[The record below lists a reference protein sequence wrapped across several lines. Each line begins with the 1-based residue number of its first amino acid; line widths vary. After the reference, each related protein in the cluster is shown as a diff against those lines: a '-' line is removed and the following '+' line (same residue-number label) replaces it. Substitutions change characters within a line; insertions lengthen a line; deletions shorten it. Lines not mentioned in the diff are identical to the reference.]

1 MSKAKLAAV
10 LIMPMAFHCA
20 VAAAQKLQ
28 PKPSAAK
35 TEPPV
40 EVKPQTQTPTQTRP
54 PVKPKPQ
61 RPVAVAEAKPVRKT
75 APVQPKTALVQAA
88 ASDILPTACPTP
100 VYAVPP
106 GDVYGA
112 YVPYV
117 PPPPPI
123 GCGTPTAAPA
133 AASNDSHPN
142 ASVVQ
147 KPQPQPASLVNPESP
162 TPFKLATDLALKSD
176 VPPAAP
182 AAAPPADSSAEEGAF
197 VQPVP
202 LHRAPVIFEELRP
215 FRSYAIGFKG
225 STLGAGFEI
234 ATPLAGRINLRYG
247 FNLVEFTDP
256 FSIDG
261 INYHAGIHLKSSQ
274 TTVDWFF
281 GPFHVSPGILY
292 LKNNMSAPT
301 FVGSGQT
308 FVLGTQTFLNS
319 VDDPVTGS
327 SSVTYPRTI
336 SPMLL
341 LGYGNLLPRSGQH
354 LSLPVEVGFAYTGA
368 PQINLNL
375 NGTACVANGCV
386 TFSQSTDAQGSLKQE
401 IQILNEDLKHY
412 PIFPIVSVGLAYRF

>member
-1 MSKAKLAAV
+1 MLKTKLAAV
-10 LIMPMAFHCA
+10 LIMPLAFHCA
-20 VAAAQKLQ
+20 VAAAQKQQ

-35 TEPPV
+35 TEEPAQ
-40 EVKPQTQTPTQTRP
+40 VKVQTQTQTRP
-54 PVKPKPQ
+54 PVKAKPQ
-61 RPVAVAEAKPVRKT
+61 RPIAVAEAKKPIRRA
-75 APVQPKTALVQAA
+75 APVQPVV
-88 ASDILPTACPTP
+88 SDILPTACPTP

-133 AASNDSHPN
+133 ADSN

-147 KPQPQPASLVNPESP
+147 KPQPPPASLVNLESP
-162 TPFKLATDLALKSD
+162 TPFKLAPPTSTDLALKAD
-176 VPPAAP
+176 
-182 AAAPPADSSAEEGAF
+182 APPAPAPAPPVDSSAEEGAF

-202 LHRAPVIFEELRP
+202 LHRAPVIFEDLRP
-215 FRSYAIGFKG
+215 FRSYAVGFTG
-225 STLGAGFEI
+225 STLGAGFQI

-261 INYHAGIHLKSSQ
+261 INYHAGIHLRSSQ

-281 GPFHVSPGILY
+281 GSFHISPGLLY
-292 LKNNMSAPT
+292 LKNNMSAPVS
-301 FVGSGQT
+301 VGPGQT

-319 VDDPVTGS
+319 VDDPVVGS
-327 SSVTYPRTI
+327 SSVTYPRTY
-336 SPMLL
+336 SPLL
-341 LGYGNLLPRSGQH
+341 LFGYGNVLPRSGRH
-354 LSLPVEVGFAYTGA
+354 LSLPVEAGVAFTGA

-375 NGTACVANGCV
+375 NGTACVTNGCV
-386 TFSQSTDAQGSLKQE
+386 TFLQSTAQGSLKDE
-401 IQILNEDLKHY
+401 LQILNDDLKHY
-412 PIFPIVSVGLAYRF
+412 SVFPIVSVGLAYRF

>member
-1 MSKAKLAAV
+1 MLKAKLAVV
-10 LIMPMAFHCA
+10 LIMPLAFHCA
-20 VAAAQKLQ
+20 VAAAQKQQ

-35 TEPPV
+35 TEEPPQ
-40 EVKPQTQTPTQTRP
+40 VKAPTQTRP

-61 RPVAVAEAKPVRKT
+61 RAIAVAEAKPNRKP
-75 APVQPKTALVQAA
+75 APATVQPA

-117 PPPPPI
+117 PPAQPI
-123 GCGTPTAAPA
+123 GCGTPAAAPA
-133 AASNDSHPN
+133 AASNASQPN

-147 KPQPQPASLVNPESP
+147 KPQPPPASLVNPESP
-162 TPFKLATDLALKSD
+162 TPFKLAPPTNTDLALKAD
-176 VPPAAP
+176 APPAP
-182 AAAPPADSSAEEGAF
+182 ALPAAPPADSSAEEGAF

-202 LHRAPVIFEELRP
+202 LHRAPVIYEDLKP

-256 FSIDG
+256 FSVDG

-281 GPFHVSPGILY
+281 GSFHISPGVLY
-292 LKNNMSAPT
+292 LKNNMSAPVS
-301 FVGSGQT
+301 VGPGQT

-319 VDDPVTGS
+319 VDDPASGS
-327 SSVTYPRTI
+327 SSVIYPRTF

-341 LGYGNLLPRSGQH
+341 IGYGNMLPRSGH

-368 PQINLNL
+368 PVINLNL
-375 NGTACVANGCV
+375 NGTACVTNGCV

-401 IQILNEDLKHY
+401 IQILNDDLKHY
-412 PIFPIVSVGLAYRF
+412 AVFPIVSVGLAYRF

>member
-1 MSKAKLAAV
+1 MLKIKLAAV
-10 LIMPMAFHCA
+10 LIMPVAFFCSL
-20 VAAAQKLQ
+20 AAAQKQQ

-35 TEPPV
+35 TEAPPQ
-40 EVKPQTQTPTQTRP
+40 VKAQTQTHP
-54 PVKPKPQ
+54 PVKAKPQ
-61 RPVAVAEAKPVRKT
+61 RAITVAEAKPTKKT
-75 APVQPKTALVQAA
+75 APVQSAT
-88 ASDILPTACPTP
+88 SDILPTDCPTP

-117 PPPPPI
+117 PPAQPI
-123 GCGTPTAAPA
+123 GCGTPSAAPA
-133 AASNDSHPN
+133 AASNAPNPN

-162 TPFKLATDLALKSD
+162 TPYTLAPPTSTDLALKAD
-176 VPPAAP
+176 APPPAAP
-182 AAAPPADSSAEEGAF
+182 PAEGPAEEGAF

-261 INYHAGIHLKSSQ
+261 VNYHAGIHLKSSQ

-281 GPFHVSPGILY
+281 GSFHISPGFLY
-292 LKNNMSAPT
+292 LKNNMSAPA
-301 FVGSGQT
+301 FVGPGQT

-341 LGYGNLLPRSGQH
+341 LGYGNLLPRSGRH

-368 PQINLNL
+368 PEINLNL
-375 NGTACVANGCV
+375 NGTACVTNGCV
-386 TFSQSTDAQGSLKQE
+386 TFLQSTDAQGSLKQE

>member
-1 MSKAKLAAV
+1 MLKIKLAAL
-10 LIMPMAFHCA
+10 LILPVAFFCSL
-20 VAAAQKLQ
+20 AAAQKQQ

-35 TEPPV
+35 TEAPAPV
-40 EVKPQTQTPTQTRP
+40 KAQTQTRP

-61 RPVAVAEAKPVRKT
+61 RAVAVAEVTPTRKT
-75 APVQPKTALVQAA
+75 APVQRKTAPVQAA

-133 AASNDSHPN
+133 ASNASQPN

-147 KPQPQPASLVNPESP
+147 KPQPPAASLVNPESP
-162 TPFKLATDLALKSD
+162 TPFKLAPPTSTDLVLKAD
-176 VPPAAP
+176 AAP
-182 AAAPPADSSAEEGAF
+182 APAPPATPPADSSAEEGAF

-215 FRSYAIGFKG
+215 FRSYAVGFTG
-225 STLGAGFEI
+225 STLGAGFQI

-256 FSIDG
+256 FNIDG
-261 INYHAGIHLKSSQ
+261 INYHAGIHLRSSQ

-281 GPFHVSPGILY
+281 GSFHISPGLLY
-292 LKNNMSAPT
+292 LKNNMSAPVS
-301 FVGSGQT
+301 VGPGQT

-319 VDDPVTGS
+319 VDDPVVGS
-327 SSVTYPRTI
+327 SSVTYPRTF
-336 SPMLL
+336 SPLL
-341 LGYGNLLPRSGQH
+341 LFGYGNVLPRSGQH
-354 LSLPVEVGFAYTGA
+354 LSLPVEVGVAYTGA

-375 NGTACVANGCV
+375 NGTACVTNGCV
-386 TFSQSTDAQGSLKQE
+386 TFLQSTAQGSLKDE
-401 IQILNEDLKHY
+401 LQILNEDLKHY
-412 PIFPIVSVGLAYRF
+412 SVFPIVSVGLAYRF

>member
-1 MSKAKLAAV
+1 
-10 LIMPMAFHCA
+10 MPVAFFCSL
-20 VAAAQKLQ
+20 AAAQKQQ

-35 TEPPV
+35 TEAPPQ
-40 EVKPQTQTPTQTRP
+40 VKAPTQTHP
-54 PVKPKPQ
+54 PVKPKP
-61 RPVAVAEAKPVRKT
+61 RPAIAVAEVKPNRKP
-75 APVQPKTALVQAA
+75 APVQSA

-117 PPPPPI
+117 PPAQPI

-133 AASNDSHPN
+133 AASNASPAN

-162 TPFKLATDLALKSD
+162 TPLKMATDLALKAD
-176 VPPAAP
+176 APPAPAPPAAP
-182 AAAPPADSSAEEGAF
+182 PAESPAEEGAF

-202 LHRAPVIFEELRP
+202 LHRAPVIFEDLRP

-261 INYHAGIHLKSSQ
+261 VNYHAGIHLKSSQ

-281 GPFHVSPGILY
+281 GPFHVSPGVLY
-292 LKNNMSAPT
+292 LKNNMSAPAS
-301 FVGSGQT
+301 VGPGQT

-327 SSVTYPRTI
+327 SSVIYPRTF

-341 LGYGNLLPRSGQH
+341 FGYGNLLPRTGQH
-354 LSLPVEVGFAYTGA
+354 LSFPVEVGFAYTGA
-368 PQINLNL
+368 PVINLNL
-375 NGTACVANGCV
+375 NGTACVTNGCV

-401 IQILNEDLKHY
+401 IQILNDDLKHY
-412 PIFPIVSVGLAYRF
+412 SIFPIVSLGLAYRF